1 MRTSAALVLIVGI
14 FASALFGASTPARAG
29 GEEPRGF
36 FERERQTDRPI
47 VRVVSPAG
55 GAYVSSNH
63 ESRLLIVLEIVDVS
77 GRGIAS
83 DDFGVPR
90 FLGHDP
96 NVALFASHLISMNR
110 FTDGQKQ
117 EVLQLVSEVPVDEL
131 VLDTR
136 QSVTAPLDSKSISPK
151 WRPLAYPIPL
161 RETVPFA
168 GFSFRVKDRRGALS
182 ENEALDLPSLVVGF
196 VSPESRSDR

>member
-77 GRGIAS
+77 GRGIVS
-83 DDFGVPR
+83 DEFGMPR
-90 FLGHDP
+90 FLDPDP
-96 NVALFASHLISMNR
+96 NVALFVSHLIAMNR
-110 FTDGQKQ
+110 FTDGENQA
-117 EVLQLVSEVPVDEL
+117 VLQLVSEVPVDRL
-131 VLDTR
+131 VRDPR
-136 QSVTAPLDSKSISPK
+136 QSVTAPFDSKSIPPK

-161 RETVPFA
+161 LKTVPFA
-168 GFSFRVKDRRGALS
+168 GFTFRVKDRRGTLS
-182 ENEALDLPSLVVGF
+182 EGEAPDLPSLVVGF
-196 VSPESRSDR
+196 TSS